1 MGDMGDTMRE
11 YSEILKQQHDQ
22 RVIKTPGR
30 VQYAI
35 EQFEKH
41 EIEYQLKNPA
51 IGHFHCWRKR
61 DHKLYQFWAGTGKIM
76 CHDRARG
83 VHALVNIL
91 CKE

>member
-1 MGDMGDTMRE
+1 MGDTMRE
-11 YSEILKQQHDQ
+11 YSDILKQQHDQ

-51 IGHFHCWRKR
+51 IGHFHC
-61 DHKLYQFWAGTGKIM
+61 
-76 CHDRARG
+76 
-83 VHALVNIL
+83 
-91 CKE
+91 